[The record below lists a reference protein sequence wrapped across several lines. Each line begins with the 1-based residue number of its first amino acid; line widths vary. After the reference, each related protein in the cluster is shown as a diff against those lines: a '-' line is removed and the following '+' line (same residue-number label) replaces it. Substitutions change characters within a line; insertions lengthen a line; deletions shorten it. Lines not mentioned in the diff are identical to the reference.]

1 MWPLRGTHGVVYDD
15 IIKRSALR
23 AHVFTRYFTS
33 EAGRGIATLSTKSIE
48 LEISR
53 TLRVKT

>member
-33 EAGRGIATLSTKSIE
+33 EAGRGIATLSTKSI
-48 LEISR
+48 
-53 TLRVKT
+53 